1 MQTKH
6 ISLYPG

>member
-6 ISLYPG
+6 IQR